1 MEIVIVALMLYV
13 FFLKDELQGEIDSVQ
28 GDITNVKG
36 DIVDMQVTCL
46 INTIPKV

>member
-1 MEIVIVALMLYV
+1 MF

-46 INTIPKV
+46 INTIPKI